1 MAFTHASRDRVP
13 VKIGLTGVS
22 GSGKTYSALRLARGL
37 VGPSGR
43 IAVIDT
49 ENHSASIYASAFDF
63 DVDDIDDYR
72 AKVFEESISAAV
84 RAGYDCLIVDSAS
97 HIWEGVLSYKVKL
110 DKTGG
115 NSFTHWQDAGEKWK
129 TVISSLLHAP
139 IHVICCFRSKS
150 AYVLDDQDGKQ
161 VPRKVGM
168 APVAREGVEYEFS
181 IVFDIARSHL
191 ALTDKDRTG
200 LFLDEDPFLI
210 TEETGRKI
218 ADWLRTAPEPAPAP
232 KKAPAAKAPKPAE
245 PPADPWPDWAK
256 NTFNKKTS

>member
-1 MAFTHASRDRVP
+1 MAFIRARRDRVP

-43 IAVIDT
+43 IALIDT
-49 ENHSASIYASAFDF
+49 ENHSASIYASEFDF
-63 DVDDIDDYR
+63 DVDDIEDYR
-72 AKVFEESISAAV
+72 AKVFSDAVASAV
-84 RAGYDCLIVDSAS
+84 SAGYDCLIVDSAS

-129 TVISSLLHAP
+129 SVISSLLHAP

-150 AYVLDDQDGKQ
+150 AYVLDEQDGKQ

-218 ADWLRTAPEPAPAP
+218 AEWLRTAPPAAPSAPA
-232 KKAPAAKAPKPAE
+232 
-245 PPADPWPDWAK
+245 WPD
-256 NTFNKKTS
+256 N